1 MFPPKKL
8 FFFHQKFY
16 IPTPQTHNIPSFI
29 LYKNQAQVPF
39 TFHSLLHAL
48 IAPAREAPGRRRWR
62 HPGANLAARAP
73 WHLHQAGFEQKLE
86 LPPLLY
92 RSPLP
97 LPAPIPAIPRT
108 LAVGEPL
115 KRNSLDLL
123 HLFPLS
129 LFVPVHQSAGEQAG
143 QKPPSDMAGDLA
155 LLRLG
160 PCTRY
165 LIASLLCL
173 MPITLLPCRPS

>member
-1 MFPPKKL
+1 MTYIAFPKILHTHTPYPQYT
-8 FFFHQKFY
+8 FHYSLQK
-16 IPTPQTHNIPSFI
+16 SG
-29 LYKNQAQVPF
+29 ACPF

-62 HPGANLAARAP
+62 RPGANLAARAP

-143 QKPPSDMAGDLA
+143 QKPPPNMAGGLA
-155 LLRLG
+155 LLRLGG